1 MSDTMRDPDTRRA
14 AVGGVRRAG
23 AMRAG
28 PVPHVIRTVF
38 EGRVFSV
45 AVETITLPNGHRL
58 DAEIVRHPRSV
69 VIVPIDDQGRVILI
83 RQYRHAVGR
92 WLWELPAGSTGP
104 GEHEQ
109 VAAARECQE
118 EIGLVPTR
126 LERLG
131 ALFPTP
137 GYCDEEMVFFRATGL
152 REPGPGD
159 PVAHADADEDIE
171 PGAFTFDAA
180 QALVAK
186 GEIADLKTVAGL
198 ALVSGASR

>member
-1 MSDTMRDPDTRRA
+1 MSDARLRDAPL
-14 AVGGVRRAG
+14 GNAG
-23 AMRAG
+23 IGNA
-28 PVPHVIRTVF
+28 VPHVIRKVF

-69 VIVPIDDQGRVILI
+69 VIVPIDDEGRVILI

-92 WLWELPAGSTGP
+92 WLWELPAGSTDP
-104 GEHEQ
+104 GEDEHA
-109 VAAARECQE
+109 AAARECHE
-118 EIGLVPTR
+118 EIRLVPSK

-131 ALFPTP
+131 AFFPTP
-137 GYCDEEMVFFRATGL
+137 GYCDEEMVFFGATGL

-159 PVAHADADEDIE
+159 VDAHADADEEIE
-171 PGAFTFDAA
+171 PRAFTFADAH
-180 QALVAK
+180 ALVAS

-198 ALVSGASR
+198 ALVSASRR

>member
-1 MSDTMRDPDTRRA
+1 MK
-14 AVGGVRRAG
+14 
-23 AMRAG
+23 AG
-28 PVPHVIRTVF
+28 PVPHVIRKVF

-69 VIVPIDDQGRVILI
+69 VIVPIDDQERVILI

-92 WLWELPAGSTGP
+92 WLWELPAGSTDP

-109 VAAARECQE
+109 AAAARECQE
-118 EIGLVPTR
+118 EIGLVPTI

-159 PVAHADADEDIE
+159 PAAHADADEDIE
-171 PGAFTFDAA
+171 PRAFTVEAV
-180 QALVAK
+180 QALIEN
-186 GEIADLKTVAGL
+186 GDIADLKTVAGL
-198 ALVSGASR
+198 ALVSGSSR

>member
-1 MSDTMRDPDTRRA
+1 MRDTHTRGITTRGA
-14 AVGGVRRAG
+14 A
-23 AMRAG
+23 
-28 PVPHVIRTVF
+28 VPHVIRKVF

-58 DAEIVRHPRSV
+58 DAEIVRHPQSV
-69 VIVPIDDQGRVILI
+69 VIVPIDDQERVILI

-92 WLWELPAGSTGP
+92 WLWELPAGSTDP
-104 GEHEQ
+104 GEHERA
-109 VAAARECQE
+109 AAARECQE
-118 EIGLVPTR
+118 EIGLVPTT

-131 ALFPTP
+131 AFFPTP

-159 PVAHADADEDIE
+159 PAAHADADEDIQ
-171 PGAFTFDAA
+171 PRAFTIEAV
-180 QALVAK
+180 QALIES
-186 GEIADLKTVAGL
+186 GEVADLKTVAGL

>member
-1 MSDTMRDPDTRRA
+1 MRDPDTRRA
-14 AVGGVRRAG
+14 AANG
-23 AMRAG
+23 AA
-28 PVPHVIRTVF
+28 VPHVIRKVF

-45 AVETITLPNGHRL
+45 VVETITLPNGHRL

-69 VIVPIDDQGRVILI
+69 VI
-83 RQYRHAVGR
+83 RQYRHAVAR
-92 WLWELPAGSTGP
+92 WLWELPAGSTDP
-104 GEHEQ
+104 GEHEHA
-109 VAAARECQE
+109 AAARECQE
-118 EIGLVPTR
+118 EIGLVPTT

-159 PVAHADADEDIE
+159 SAAHADVDEDIE
-171 PGAFTFDAA
+171 SSAFTLAAA
-180 QALVAK
+180 QALVTS